1 MARAAVE
8 RGSELDAVLIEL
20 ERDLWV
26 LMAEVATAPE
36 NRGKLVEGKT
46 LVTAAMVER
55 LERLIDDAAERF
67 APPHEFV
74 VPGQSVVA
82 AQLDVAR
89 TVVRRAERRA
99 LAIAVDGSFVGPYLN
114 RLSDLLWT
122 LARWQEVESLPARPE
137 DPS

>member
-1 MARAAVE
+1 VE
-8 RGSELDAVLIEL
+8 RGSELDRLLIDV

-26 LMAEVATAPE
+26 LMAEVATGAE
-36 NRGKLVEGKT
+36 NRHKLVAEKT

-55 LERLIDDAAERF
+55 LEGLMDDVAGRF
-67 APPHEFV
+67 DPPHEFV

-99 LAIAVDGSFVGPYLN
+99 LRAVADGSSVVPYLN
-114 RLSDLLWT
+114 RLSDYLWT
-122 LARWQEVESLPARPE
+122 LARWQEVESLPSRA
-137 DPS
+137 DPTKDAP